1 MQEQHITV
9 DGSEHRLEA
18 PFLVIATQNPI
29 EFEGTYPLPEAQL
42 DRFIMRIAV
51 GYPEEEEELRILMAR
66 QERKTDQ
73 VSMEP
78 VLDGADLLAMQEA
91 LEQVYVSEP
100 VGRYI
105 VSIIRGTRSDNRV
118 GLGASP
124 RGALALFK
132 LSRASALLDR
142 RDFVTPEDVKR
153 IAVEALA
160 HRVILKPEVWI
171 RDIREQDVVAD
182 VLRKVPVPPTVE

>member
-1 MQEQHITV
+1 MDEVPVEAVV
-9 DGSEHRLEA
+9 DA
-18 PFLVIATQNPI
+18 
-29 EFEGTYPLPEAQL
+29 
-42 DRFIMRIAV
+42 
-51 GYPEEEEELRILMAR
+51 
-66 QERKTDQ
+66 
-73 VSMEP
+73 
-78 VLDGADLLAMQEA
+78 ADLLAMQET

-105 VSIIRGTRSDNRV
+105 VSIIRGTRSDTRV
-118 GLGASP
+118 ALGASP

-142 RDFVTPEDVKR
+142 RDFVTPEDVKG

-171 RDIREQDVVAD
+171 REVREQDVVAD
-182 VLRKVPVPPTVE
+182 VLRKIPVPPTVEQR